1 MPHYI
6 FNGGM
11 GNSEDDYTQLPWD
24 GYMIADRVA
33 NYYGTGDGRM
43 VVFKRGK

>member
-11 GNSEDDYTQLPWD
+11 GNSEEDYTHLPWD
-24 GYMIADRVA
+24 EYAIEDIVA
-33 NYYGTGDGRM
+33 NYYGGRM
-43 VVFKRGK
+43 VVFKRGRR